1 MILSRTFRDKWR
13 PPLSLVVAGVL
24 GIMLLVPLAG
34 VAFFRVYENQLIETT
49 EAELIGQSAA
59 IAAAMAQRLEE
70 IGGADLP
77 LGPEVAK
84 ATEVP
89 GSRSIYLRN
98 PGGSW
103 TPQLPELDLT
113 RTNVLPGR
121 GAPRPAAEP
130 PLLEYLSAGQAVDRI
145 LQETQKKTLAGFRV
159 LDFNGV
165 IIAGREDIGLS
176 LAHVEEIKRA
186 LSGHY
191 ASALRERI
199 VDNPQPIYSI
209 SRGTS
214 VRVFVAM
221 PIIVSD
227 RVAGVVYASRTPS
240 NILKEMFVKR
250 EAVFWVVVFVL
261 AATFVV
267 GFIFARAI
275 TGPIKALT
283 RRSLAIGNGER
294 EALVPLAIHGNRE
307 IHALSESMLDMSRK
321 LFDRNDYI
329 STFANHVTHELK
341 TPLTSIQ
348 GAAELLKDEGA
359 ELSEADREKFLGNIL
374 HDTERASK
382 LLNRLRDLARAD
394 SVEIGGS
401 CRLSAVATA
410 LRRRFEGLEIDLSGD
425 ADLPMSAENARIVFE
440 NLIDNSRRHAASRV
454 SIVAVPDEKGLTVQV
469 QDDGE
474 GISEGNQDQIF
485 ELFFTTRRQS
495 GGTGM
500 GLGIVQALLKAHG
513 AAIRLLP
520 GAGGATF
527 ELSFP
532 VRPPAISPAS
542 GS

>member
-1 MILSRTFRDKWR
+1 M
-13 PPLSLVVAGVL
+13 
-24 GIMLLVPLAG
+24 
-34 VAFFRVYENQLIETT
+34 
-49 EAELIGQSAA
+49 
-59 IAAAMAQRLEE
+59 
-70 IGGADLP
+70 
-77 LGPEVAK
+77 
-84 ATEVP
+84 
-89 GSRSIYLRN
+89 
-98 PGGSW
+98 
-103 TPQLPELDLT
+103 
-113 RTNVLPGR
+113 
-121 GAPRPAAEP
+121 
-130 PLLEYLSAGQAVDRI
+130 
-145 LQETQKKTLAGFRV
+145 
-159 LDFNGV
+159 
-165 IIAGREDIGLS
+165 
-176 LAHVEEIKRA
+176 
-186 LSGHY
+186 
-191 ASALRERI
+191 
-199 VDNPQPIYSI
+199 
-209 SRGTS
+209 
-214 VRVFVAM
+214 
-221 PIIVSD
+221 
-227 RVAGVVYASRTPS
+227 
-240 NILKEMFVKR
+240 
-250 EAVFWVVVFVL
+250 
-261 AATFVV
+261 
-267 GFIFARAI
+267 
-275 TGPIKALT
+275 
-283 RRSLAIGNGER
+283 
-294 EALVPLAIHGNRE
+294 PLAIHGNRE

-401 CRLSAVATA
+401 CRLSEVATA
-410 LRRRFEGLEIDLSGD
+410 LRRRFEGLEIDLSGE

-474 GISEGNQDQIF
+474 GISEGNQDQVF

-527 ELSFP
+527 ELFFP

>member
-1 MILSRTFRDKWR
+1 MVTKPFSPRELIARVGAILKRYGAPLAAETVEDLPALRFGAVELDRSQRHVTVDGTPVTLTAIEFDILATLLARPKIVFTREQILQNAYRDNIHVSDPHHRQPHPQHPRQAWNRWMRRCHRDRARRRIPAWALPGREWKRRMILSRTFRDKWR

-77 LGPEVAK
+77 LGPKLRRLRRCPQSQHLSAEPGRKLDA
-84 ATEVP
+84 ATS
-89 GSRSIYLRN
+89 GTRSD
-98 PGGSW
+98 
-103 TPQLPELDLT
+103 THEC
-113 RTNVLPGR
+113 VLPGR

-267 GFIFARAI
+267 GFIFARAS
-275 TGPIKALT
+275 P
-283 RRSLAIGNGER
+283 
-294 EALVPLAIHGNRE
+294 
-307 IHALSESMLDMSRK
+307 DQSR
-321 LFDRNDYI
+321 
-329 STFANHVTHELK
+329 H
-341 TPLTSIQ
+341 
-348 GAAELLKDEGA
+348 
-359 ELSEADREKFLGNIL
+359 
-374 HDTERASK
+374 
-382 LLNRLRDLARAD
+382 
-394 SVEIGGS
+394 
-401 CRLSAVATA
+401 
-410 LRRRFEGLEIDLSGD
+410 
-425 ADLPMSAENARIVFE
+425 
-440 NLIDNSRRHAASRV
+440 
-454 SIVAVPDEKGLTVQV
+454 
-469 QDDGE
+469 
-474 GISEGNQDQIF
+474 
-485 ELFFTTRRQS
+485 
-495 GGTGM
+495 
-500 GLGIVQALLKAHG
+500 
-513 AAIRLLP
+513 
-520 GAGGATF
+520 
-527 ELSFP
+527 
-532 VRPPAISPAS
+532 
-542 GS
+542 